1 MTIFTLADKEITTT
15 HVKFIKLFSPE
26 RKASK
31 EDKDEGQQHQSST
44 TVQLHLRWQGF
55 KHLHCRNLNT
65 TLTSVSTVNP
75 THTHTRLFL
84 WIVGT
89 FHRLLLLLYWPND
102 IFYPLTQPVCT
113 ATLSD
118 THHLLFFYNF
128 FPSGDLR
135 PFPTVSK
142 KLRYYYPCGDIRSS
156 QCSISTHTQMH
167 IHTNHI

>member
-1 MTIFTLADKEITTT
+1 MLSRKSQTLEWCWVNDHFYIWLIKKQPLTT

-65 TLTSVSTVNP
+65 TLHQYLQWIP
-75 THTHTRLFL
+75 HIRTRLFL

-118 THHLLFFYNF
+118 THHLLFFIIF
-128 FPSGDLR
+128 SLVGTSG
-135 PFPTVSK
+135 
-142 KLRYYYPCGDIRSS
+142 RSP
-156 QCSISTHTQMH
+156 QCQK
-167 IHTNHI
+167 N